1 MAAAK
6 SSAKPKAKAK
16 AKAKPKAKAKA
27 KAKPKAKAVA
37 KAKAKPKA
45 KAKAAAATKP
55 AAKKPAPEP
64 KPKAT
69 PKAEESAAP
78 KAKEAPKEAPEP
90 IAAPEV
96 SPPEETKVVEPAA
109 TPEATPEATA
119 EEAPPAAT
127 PASEAG
133 KVITMKPPVV
143 VKELAAELG
152 LKPFQVVHELMEMN
166 VFATLNQTIDEET
179 ARKVCEKKGVTFE
192 LERREKG
199 GGFHKQEEVIKEPPA
214 PKVEEIDTK
223 NLEPRPPVITFMGH
237 VDHGKTSLLDHI
249 RQSRVTAGEAGG
261 ITQHIGAYQI
271 EQNGEKI
278 TFLDTPGHA
287 AFTSMRARGA
297 NVTDIAII
305 VVAADDGLM
314 PQTREAIQHAQ
325 AAGVTIMV
333 AVNKIDLPGA
343 NPDKVKTQLQE
354 IDLTPEEWGGEIVCC
369 EVSATKGT
377 GMDNLI
383 ELMLLQ
389 SEMLELKADPKAT
402 TRGTIIESQIEVG
415 RGPNATVIVQQGFLK
430 RGDAFICGQF
440 WGKVKALIND
450 RGEQIKEAGPSTPVK
465 VLGFNGAP
473 NPGEEFTVMKSE
485 RDARRLAEER
495 AEESRI
501 KELGSDSPVTLESIF
516 DSIGEGEKKTL
527 NLVIKA
533 DVQGSIE
540 AIVDSLKKLP
550 STKVDLNFIL
560 TGVGPVTENDV
571 LLAKASNA
579 VAIGFN
585 TKADNSANAAAKR
598 EEVQIKI
605 YSIIYELIDQVK
617 ESMQGLLDPEVRESK
632 IGEAEVRKVFKLSKY
647 PVAGCVVESGRLLRS
662 ARARV
667 IRRNQSVYDGAFVTL
682 KRFQDEVS
690 EVRAGMECGVRLG
703 KFDEYAEG
711 DIIECYELEKVTQ
724 QLE

>member
-69 PKAEESAAP
+69 PKAEEPAAP

-96 SPPEETKVVEPAA
+96 SPPKETKVVEPAA
-109 TPEATPEATA
+109 TPEATA
-119 EEAPPAAT
+119 EEAPPAAP

-271 EQNGEKI
+271 EHNGEKI

-632 IGEAEVRKVFKLSKY
+632 IGEAEVKKVFKLSKY

>member
-69 PKAEESAAP
+69 PKAEEPAAP

-96 SPPEETKVVEPAA
+96 SPPKETKVVEPAA
-109 TPEATPEATA
+109 TPEATA
-119 EEAPPAAT
+119 EEAPPAAP

-271 EQNGEKI
+271 EHNGEKI

-632 IGEAEVRKVFKLSKY
+632 IGEAEVRKVFKLFQI
-647 PVAGCVVESGRLLRS
+647 PGRRLRG
-662 ARARV
+662 R
-667 IRRNQSVYDGAFVTL
+667 IRPPPSLCPSPCHQA
-682 KRFQDEVS
+682 
-690 EVRAGMECGVRLG
+690 
-703 KFDEYAEG
+703 
-711 DIIECYELEKVTQ
+711 
-724 QLE
+724 

>member
-69 PKAEESAAP
+69 PKAEEPAAP

-96 SPPEETKVVEPAA
+96 SPPKETKVVEPAA
-109 TPEATPEATA
+109 TPEATA
-119 EEAPPAAT
+119 EEAPPAAP

-271 EQNGEKI
+271 EHNGEKI

>member
-1 MAAAK
+1 
-6 SSAKPKAKAK
+6 
-16 AKAKPKAKAKA
+16 
-27 KAKPKAKAVA
+27 
-37 KAKAKPKA
+37 
-45 KAKAAAATKP
+45 
-55 AAKKPAPEP
+55 
-64 KPKAT
+64 
-69 PKAEESAAP
+69 
-78 KAKEAPKEAPEP
+78 
-90 IAAPEV
+90 
-96 SPPEETKVVEPAA
+96 
-109 TPEATPEATA
+109 
-119 EEAPPAAT
+119 
-127 PASEAG
+127 
-133 KVITMKPPVV
+133 
-143 VKELAAELG
+143 
-152 LKPFQVVHELMEMN
+152 LKH
-166 VFATLNQTIDEET
+166 
-179 ARKVCEKKGVTFE
+179 
-192 LERREKG
+192 
-199 GGFHKQEEVIKEPPA
+199 
-214 PKVEEIDTK
+214 
-223 NLEPRPPVITFMGH
+223 
-237 VDHGKTSLLDHI
+237 
-249 RQSRVTAGEAGG
+249 
-261 ITQHIGAYQI
+261 
-271 EQNGEKI
+271 NGEKI

-617 ESMQGLLDPEVRESK
+617 ESMQGLLDPEVRRAKSAKPKSERSSSFPNTRSQAAWSNPAASFALPEPVSS
-632 IGEAEVRKVFKLSKY
+632 GVTSRSTTAPLSPSSASRMKF
-647 PVAGCVVESGRLLRS
+647 PRCGRAWNAVSDWVNSMNTPRAISSSVTSWKKSPSNWNNRLR
-662 ARARV
+662 
-667 IRRNQSVYDGAFVTL
+667 
-682 KRFQDEVS
+682 
-690 EVRAGMECGVRLG
+690 
-703 KFDEYAEG
+703 
-711 DIIECYELEKVTQ
+711 
-724 QLE
+724 

>member
-1 MAAAK
+1 
-6 SSAKPKAKAK
+6 
-16 AKAKPKAKAKA
+16 
-27 KAKPKAKAVA
+27 
-37 KAKAKPKA
+37 
-45 KAKAAAATKP
+45 
-55 AAKKPAPEP
+55 
-64 KPKAT
+64 
-69 PKAEESAAP
+69 
-78 KAKEAPKEAPEP
+78 
-90 IAAPEV
+90 
-96 SPPEETKVVEPAA
+96 
-109 TPEATPEATA
+109 
-119 EEAPPAAT
+119 
-127 PASEAG
+127 
-133 KVITMKPPVV
+133 MKPPVV

-271 EQNGEKI
+271 EHNGEKI

>member
-69 PKAEESAAP
+69 PKAEEPAAP

-96 SPPEETKVVEPAA
+96 SPPKETKVVEPAA
-109 TPEATPEATA
+109 TPEATA
-119 EEAPPAAT
+119 EEAPPAAP

-271 EQNGEKI
+271 E
-278 TFLDTPGHA
+278 T
-287 AFTSMRARGA
+287 
-297 NVTDIAII
+297 
-305 VVAADDGLM
+305 
-314 PQTREAIQHAQ
+314 
-325 AAGVTIMV
+325 
-333 AVNKIDLPGA
+333 
-343 NPDKVKTQLQE
+343 
-354 IDLTPEEWGGEIVCC
+354 
-369 EVSATKGT
+369 
-377 GMDNLI
+377 
-383 ELMLLQ
+383 
-389 SEMLELKADPKAT
+389 
-402 TRGTIIESQIEVG
+402 
-415 RGPNATVIVQQGFLK
+415 
-430 RGDAFICGQF
+430 
-440 WGKVKALIND
+440 
-450 RGEQIKEAGPSTPVK
+450 
-465 VLGFNGAP
+465 
-473 NPGEEFTVMKSE
+473 
-485 RDARRLAEER
+485 
-495 AEESRI
+495 
-501 KELGSDSPVTLESIF
+501 
-516 DSIGEGEKKTL
+516 
-527 NLVIKA
+527 
-533 DVQGSIE
+533 
-540 AIVDSLKKLP
+540 
-550 STKVDLNFIL
+550 
-560 TGVGPVTENDV
+560 
-571 LLAKASNA
+571 
-579 VAIGFN
+579 
-585 TKADNSANAAAKR
+585 
-598 EEVQIKI
+598 
-605 YSIIYELIDQVK
+605 
-617 ESMQGLLDPEVRESK
+617 
-632 IGEAEVRKVFKLSKY
+632 
-647 PVAGCVVESGRLLRS
+647 
-662 ARARV
+662 
-667 IRRNQSVYDGAFVTL
+667 
-682 KRFQDEVS
+682 
-690 EVRAGMECGVRLG
+690 
-703 KFDEYAEG
+703 
-711 DIIECYELEKVTQ
+711 
-724 QLE
+724 